1 MNTGRLQFRHFDGL
15 FDSREQAYQYLTNIV
30 DPTRGEDYR
39 LSETL
44 VGEPILVKYKDG
56 NGNIQALV
64 AVGTNGEPGQGA
76 FAPYHIVDTAKL
88 EEEIASLSGSSS
100 GTSEELR
107 HEIER
112 AMAAEAAL
120 QDAIDAVEVGAGL
133 ESDGSYVP
141 NDESKYIK
149 EATSLKDADNK
160 LDAELARVEKAR
172 KDVTG
177 QDTDVYVPNESLV
190 SRPIAYIADAES
202 LNDADVKLDEA
213 IQGLSKETVKN
224 VEVDGVEG
232 VIVNNVA
239 VVGISGNSIPLGP
252 YEEYEGR
259 ANQVHPI
266 HDDYSVM
273 EAIKQVDTNFIE
285 LAGSLNGKVEGLHL
299 VKVTSGLDANVRE
312 AYDLVN
318 KDGLPQENSA
328 RVLIYKDSSL
338 YSVYLG
344 HTDDRLEDYSSPV
357 VTPGTGDTAL
367 CFIYLKVDGT
377 YQLTAVNVQNFL
389 QESEFLDGLRVDNHK
404 VYVKIDP
411 NSEEFLTVSPQG
423 VKLAGVQAAI
433 ELAKGEIQDEINIVE
448 AGAGLNSDGT
458 YKTHD
463 SQSEG
468 MVYINTATSIDNAT
482 VLLDRGLKGEVDR
495 ATGAETIIDGKLLEL
510 SATTE
515 VFSASTVSEVSRLD
529 TKIDNE
535 TNRATTAEET
545 INNKVDEFSAATI
558 TEIARID
565 EALTAS
571 TSDVNELSAATEGL
585 SAATIAEVARLDGA
599 LSDTN
604 NELNAVEAGAGLNGD
619 GTYNQHHTGVSYIN
633 TANSIDEA
641 TVVLDNSLKAES
653 DRAAAAEDSISAT
666 VNTFSAATVA
676 EIARI
681 DAAATRNKV
690 KSTGETIVV
699 TEATEGTNI
708 EVNIDG
714 KTILSNAGE
723 LKTGLKIV
731 ELPSSELEPNVR
743 EAFRLVDNE
752 GNRINDTVVKIYKSS
767 SLVSVQLVTIGGID
781 YVRITYIDNEGE
793 TQFMDLNI
801 QELIFDAEFRDGL
814 IVNGAGEVRVRI
826 DSTSENF
833 LTVSENGVKLSGVQ
847 NAINSAVLIEA
858 NRATAAETAIANDV
872 AGLSAATVAFSSA
885 TVAEVARLDT
895 KIETET
901 TRATTAEEGLDAR
914 LDAIEAVTV
923 SGQKAIAVD
932 NAGATANKVITL
944 VLDEDN
950 VLTQSNNGLRTNLS
964 LNYDSANQKVQLVGV
979 GGTVISEFDSSDF
992 VKDGMIQS
1000 VVFDPATQKLT
1011 ITWNTAAGHD
1021 STIIDLSS
1029 LVDVYT
1035 VESNSQKYLAI
1046 DNYVLSAKVNV
1057 TNGLAGYD
1065 KLVELSGNV
1074 ETLESTFETPGS
1086 YRHTISDSMI
1096 TSPTAGSAIAA
1107 DKTLMR
1113 HYVEGGEK
1121 KYYVSSDSAD
1131 MYYEGN
1137 KLSTEIATIENNITA
1152 LSGGSEEIISE
1163 LTETISEFS
1172 SATMSEISRLDTKI
1186 EDETTRATTAEAAI
1200 ANDVVSL
1207 SAGTEAEIGR
1217 IEDILSENER
1227 VVSEAMNQIKAELDR
1242 AEEGAGLNGDG
1253 TYHKHNTAGDMG
1265 NYIAT
1270 ATSLDNATV
1279 LLDAALKAKEDEL
1292 AELSAS
1298 TASEIANLKNQ
1309 LAEASGTIETLQ
1321 TQLQTLS
1328 GAVETISAQT
1338 AANVYAAVKD
1348 ILMGTSRE
1356 IKVTADDTNETVT
1369 IGFAD
1374 DAIFGPIVLGS

>member
-39 LSETL
+39 LNETL

-64 AVGTNGEPGQGA
+64 AVGTDGEPGQGA

-100 GTSEELR
+100 GTAEELQ

-120 QDAIDAVEVGAGL
+120 QDELDATQTGAGL
-133 ESDGSYVP
+133 NDDGTYTP

-177 QDTDVYVPNESLV
+177 QDTDEYVPNESLI

-202 LNDADVKLDEA
+202 LNDADIKLDKA
-213 IQGLSKETVKN
+213 IQDLSKETVKN

-232 VIVNNVA
+232 VIVDNVA
-239 VVGISGNSIPLGP
+239 VVSISGNSIPLGP

-259 ANQVHPI
+259 ASHVHPI

-285 LAGSLNGKVEGLHL
+285 LAGSLNGKVDGLHL

-338 YSVYLG
+338 YNVYLG
-344 HTDDRLEDYSSPV
+344 HTDDRLEDHSSPV

-377 YQLTAVNVQNFL
+377 YQLTAVNVQSFL

-404 VYVKIDP
+404 VYVNIDP

-433 ELAKGEIQDEINIVE
+433 ELAKGETQDELNAVE
-448 AGAGLNSDGT
+448 TGAGLNSDGT
-458 YKTHD
+458 YKGHD

-468 MVYINTATSIDNAT
+468 MAYINTATSIDNAT
-482 VLLDRGLKGEVDR
+482 VLLDRGLKAEADR
-495 ATGAETIIDGKLLEL
+495 ALDAETVINGKLTEL
-510 SATTE
+510 SA
-515 VFSASTVSEVSRLD
+515 
-529 TKIDNE
+529 
-535 TNRATTAEET
+535 
-545 INNKVDEFSAATI
+545 
-558 TEIARID
+558 
-565 EALTAS
+565 
-571 TSDVNELSAATEGL
+571 G
-585 SAATIAEVARLDGA
+585 TIAEVARLDGS

-619 GTYNQHHTGVSYIN
+619 GTYNQHHTGVSYIS

-641 TVVLDNSLKAES
+641 TVILDNSLKAEA
-653 DRAAAAEDSISAT
+653 DRAADAEDSISAT

-676 EIARI
+676 EIERI

-690 KSTGETIVV
+690 KSTGGTIVV
-699 TEATEGTNI
+699 TEATEGTNL
-708 EVNIDG
+708 EANIDG
-714 KTILSNAGE
+714 KTILSDASGV
-723 LKTGLKIV
+723 LGTGIKIV
-731 ELPSSELEPNVR
+731 EVPSSEISDTNVR
-743 EAFRLVDNE
+743 EAYRLVDNE
-752 GNRINDTVVKIYKSS
+752 GNKINDTIVKIYKSS
-767 SLVSVQLVTIGGID
+767 SLVSVQLVTISGID
-781 YVRITYIDNEGE
+781 YVRITYIDNAGE

-826 DSTSENF
+826 DSTSEDF

-847 NAINSAVLIEA
+847 NAINNAVLIEA

-895 KIETET
+895 KIEAET

-923 SGQKAIAVD
+923 SGEKAINVD
-932 NAGATANKVITL
+932 NVGATANKLITL
-944 VLDEDN
+944 VLDADN

-1074 ETLESTFETPGS
+1074 ETLESSFETPGS

-1121 KYYVSSDSAD
+1121 KYYVSSDAAD

-1137 KLSTEIATIENNITA
+1137 KLSTEIATIENKITE
-1152 LSGGSEEIISE
+1152 LSGGSEEVISE

-1186 EDETTRATTAEAAI
+1186 EDETSRATTAEAAI

-1356 IKVTADDTNETVT
+1356 IKVTPNDTNETIT